1 MGQKLRFARSATR
14 HRVARS
20 RARHVIEHARMRFRE
35 RAPDPARGARVVY
48 LGDDQHGMPL
58 EVMAVEL
65 SPGELM
71 VIHSMP
77 LRAKYLAQYKEAAAW
92 RA

>member
-1 MGQKLRFARSATR
+1 
-14 HRVARS
+14 
-20 RARHVIEHARMRFRE
+20 
-35 RAPDPARGARVVY
+35 VVY

-77 LRAKYLAQYKEAAAW
+77 LRSKYLAQYREAVAW
-92 RA
+92 RV